1 MPPTAAIG
9 PIDWG
14 ANPSLTERAF
24 AVMLLQDGRG
34 WRRQPSQGDAG
45 VDVVRPLDD
54 GYEVIQIKSHTRSLT
69 RGQKTKIEK
78 SLQQVVSDPELDRPV
93 RAWRLLIPLD
103 RTKEADRWWND
114 LVSAA
119 PFECSWWGLSDHV
132 EPLAASQPHVVDWY
146 FRDGRVR
153 LEARLRDLQHAASV
167 LDQPTAPL
175 RAAEAWT
182 PIAALNEAIN
192 RDDPHYRYYIEVSP
206 TPPTLDHERERPNIL
221 LAVSRSLPNGDYL
234 TTRVYAKHRHA
245 TEEAPVPISF
255 ALALDPDDTELHRQV
270 EDAFAFGSSVTLPE
284 GAVRNLHIGAPGGLD
299 YRPSSAALRIS
310 GLDDEDFVPFRLRLR
325 VTDANNGMVAE
336 TAVEA
341 DRRTR
346 GFKGYEVHLAELADT
361 FKITLRLDL
370 SEETPALLVRDLT
383 LGEPGRPAARILPA
397 YEVLHALRSPHKLHL
412 LPEHSDKELAWFEVQ
427 DTEPPVDETYL
438 QVLRAL
444 ARLQARTLVP
454 LRTPETVRAKEYA
467 ELRRVDRLLKEG
479 SVAGTWTDFRLGV
492 PARDVDKW
500 LNEVLSGPGL
510 AVEQPLRLD
519 LDGQHVD
526 FNQHYTLKLLSAR
539 VVDADEVRRFA
550 ASSPPDAKIVVVLV
564 PDEHNR
570 YEAQLGALTDPA

>member
-1 MPPTAAIG
+1 MSAAAVG

-14 ANPSLTERAF
+14 AHPSLTERAF

-45 VDVVRPLDD
+45 VDVVRPLGD
-54 GYEVIQIKSHTRSLT
+54 GYEVIQIKSHVSALT
-69 RGQKTKIEK
+69 SGQKKKIEK
-78 SLQQVVSDPELDRPV
+78 SLHQVVAEPELDRPV

-103 RTKEADRWWND
+103 RSKEAERWWND
-114 LVSAA
+114 IINAL

-132 EPLAASQPHVVDWY
+132 EPLAASQPHVIDWY
-146 FRDGRVR
+146 FRDGRAR
-153 LEARLRDLQHAASV
+153 LEARLRDLQHAASL
-167 LDQPTAPL
+167 LDQPTGPL
-175 RAAEAWT
+175 RAAEAWG

-206 TPPTLDHERERPNIL
+206 TPPTLDDERERPSIL

-255 ALALDPDDTELHRQV
+255 ALVLDPDDTQLRQQV

-284 GAVRNLHIGAPGGLD
+284 SAVRNLHIGAPGGLD
-299 YRPSSAALRIS
+299 HRSSSAALRIS

-325 VTDANNGMVAE
+325 VTDANKGTVAE

-370 SEETPALLVRDLT
+370 SAETPALLVRDFSLT
-383 LGEPGRPAARILPA
+383 EPGQHAARILPA
-397 YEVLHALRSPHKLHL
+397 YEVLHALRSPNKLHL
-412 LPEHSDKELAWFEVQ
+412 LAEHSEKELAWFEVR

-438 QVLRAL
+438 EALRAL
-444 ARLQARTLVP
+444 TRLQAHTLVP
-454 LRTPETVRAKEYA
+454 LRAPETVRAKEYR
-467 ELRRVDRLLKEG
+467 ELRRLDRLFSEG
-479 SVAGTWTDFRLGV
+479 TATGTWTDFRIGL
-492 PARDVDKW
+492 AAQDVDKW
-500 LNEVLSGPGL
+500 LSEVFSSPGL

-519 LDGQHVD
+519 FDGQQVD
-526 FNQHYTLKLLSAR
+526 FNQRYTLKLLSAR
-539 VVDADEVRRFA
+539 VVNAGEVRRLA
-550 ASSPPDAKIVVVLV
+550 ASSPPDAEIVVTLV

-570 YEAQLGALTDPA
+570 YEADLGNSVDPA

>member
-1 MPPTAAIG
+1 M
-9 PIDWG
+9 
-14 ANPSLTERAF
+14 
-24 AVMLLQDGRG
+24 
-34 WRRQPSQGDAG
+34 
-45 VDVVRPLDD
+45 RPLDD

-69 RGQKTKIEK
+69 SGQKAKIEK
-78 SLQQVVSDPELDRPV
+78 SLQVVCDPELDRPV

-132 EPLAASQPHVVDWY
+132 EPLAASEPHVVDWY

-153 LEARLRDLQHAASV
+153 LEARLRDLQHAASL
-167 LDQPTAPL
+167 LDQPIAPL
-175 RAAEAWT
+175 RPAEAWA

-192 RDDPHYRYYIEVSP
+192 RHDPHYRYYIEVSP
-206 TPPTLDHERERPNIL
+206 TPPTLDDERERPNIL

-234 TTRVYAKHRHA
+234 TTRVYAKHPHA

-255 ALALDPDDTELHRQV
+255 ALALDPDDTGLRRQV
-270 EDAFAFGSSVTLPE
+270 EDAFSFGSSVTLPE
-284 GAVRNLHIGAPGGLD
+284 GAVRDLRIGAPGGLD
-299 YRPSSAALRIS
+299 HRSSAASLRIS

-336 TAVEA
+336 TVVEA

-346 GFKGYEVHLAELADT
+346 GFRGYDVHLAELAET

-370 SEETPALLVRDLT
+370 SAETPALFVRDMT
-383 LGEPGRPAARILPA
+383 LGEPDQHAARILPA
-397 YEVLHALRSPHKLHL
+397 YEVLYAMRSPHKLHL

-444 ARLQARTLVP
+444 ARLQPRTLVP
-454 LRTPETVRAKEYA
+454 LRTPETVEAKEYA
-467 ELRRVDRLLKEG
+467 ELRRLDRLLNEG
-479 SVAGTWTDFRLGV
+479 SVAGTWTVRIGV
-492 PARDVDKW
+492 AARDIDRW

-526 FNQHYTLKLLSAR
+526 FNQRYTLKLLSAR
-539 VVDADEVRRFA
+539 VVDADEMRRSA
-550 ASSPPDAKIVVVLV
+550 AFSPPDAEIVVVLV

-570 YEAQLGALTDPA
+570 YEAYLGDLTDPA